1 MCTWSYCI
9 SPKVYLFIAVV
20 MIAANC
26 AALFDATCRSGNST
40 ASRANT
46 VLNAAAAAA
55 AVWCDEVLP
64 KAGAFLLALVLIQ
77 LSSLRNLTRMC
88 LHVVV
93 HVVENREEERRE
105 WE

>member
-9 SPKVYLFIAVV
+9 SSKVYLLTAVV
-20 MIAANC
+20 VMTAANC
-26 AALFDATCRSGNST
+26 AALFEATCRSGNST

-46 VLNAAAAAA
+46 VLNSAAAAAG
-55 AVWCDEVLP
+55 WCDELLP

-77 LSSLRNLTRMC
+77 LSSLRILTRMC

-93 HVVENREEERRE
+93 HVVEDREGERRE
-105 WE
+105 WA